1 MMIISVSKRTDIP
14 ALYGDWF
21 VRRLEEGFVY
31 SVNPYNEKQ
40 VKNISL
46 KKEDFTAFVFWSKNP
61 QAFMKHLD
69 KLDEYTYYF
78 QYTLTPYGKDLEKHL
93 PNKETLIETFISLSK
108 KIGKEK
114 VIWRYDPIIL
124 TDTYTMK
131 KHIELFDEYCE
142 RLAPYTEKVI
152 ISFVDEYVKNK
163 ETFRALSIRELTV
176 SEMHVLADAFSKIAK
191 KHGLEIETCAEAIDL
206 CAYGI
211 NKTKCIDD
219 SLIARLSGKTVI
231 YEKDPYQ
238 RDECLCM
245 KAVDIGSYDTCV
257 LGCQYC
263 YAVKRK
269 DVSLKNYKNHDV
281 FGKTL
286 IDVEIDEE
294 ISVAKK
300 EPTLFDS

>member
-1 MMIISVSKRTDIP
+1 MIISVSKRTDIP

-46 KKEDFTAFVFWSKNP
+46 KKEDVTAFVFWSKNP

-131 KHIELFDEYCE
+131 KHIGLFDEYCE
-142 RLAPYTEKVI
+142 RLAPYTEKVV

-163 ETFRALSIRELTV
+163 ETFRALNIRELKTI
-176 SEMHVLADAFSKIAK
+176 EMHVLTDAFSKIAK

-206 CAYGI
+206 GAYGI

-219 SLIARLSGKTVI
+219 SLIARVSGKTVI